1 MNFNEINTTGQSNN
15 QVIPNWHDIARP
27 EQRIPNTDKWLWL
40 ILAGR
45 GFGKTRTGAEAVMEL
60 VNGGKY
66 KSIAIVG
73 KSVVEAR
80 DVMVEGLSG
89 LLSTTIAQKI
99 YKNQEDQIEDSDFLK
114 FKFYRSR
121 NLIVWENGAKAYLI
135 GADHYEKIRGYQF
148 DLVWMDEFAKYNHP
162 KETWHQ
168 ILFSLRLGDDPRCII
183 TTTPKPKKI

>member
-1 MNFNEINTTGQSNN
+1 MNFNKININEQNNN
-15 QVIPNWHDIARP
+15 QVVPNWHDIARP

-60 VNGGKY
+60 VNMGKY

-89 LLSTTIAQKI
+89 LLSTTIAQKM
-99 YKNQEDQIEDSDFLK
+99 YKNQVYQI
-114 FKFYRSR
+114 
-121 NLIVWENGAKAYLI
+121 
-135 GADHYEKIRGYQF
+135 
-148 DLVWMDEFAKYNHP
+148 
-162 KETWHQ
+162 
-168 ILFSLRLGDDPRCII
+168 
-183 TTTPKPKKI
+183 